1 MRHTLYFQM
10 QERDNSMIHLD
21 QLDEGE
27 IPLVDEVFRQMISL
41 IYLAHFLDED
51 LIPVEQ
57 GNQARDEEKT

>member
-1 MRHTLYFQM
+1 M